1 MLPDPYPPRCVPCNI
16 VRAISRWFI
25 SRIVQ
30 LGLIEDETLNVV
42 FFDGAANQTT
52 STHTADAD
60 GYRSH
65 NEQLPPSER
74 SWWGEIGCR
83 MLSFLVQKN
92 HCWNV
97 KNGVPMTAGNYIRA
111 FTCITFVLVAP
122 FVAHWWAIASY
133 LVAIA
138 PFALQEALSRKRQTP
153 QKVSS
158 QGKTP

>member
-1 MLPDPYPPRCVPCNI
+1 MPCNI
-16 VRAISRWFI
+16 ARAIARWFI

-30 LGLIEDETLNVV
+30 LGLIEDETLNVA
-42 FFDGAANQTT
+42 FFDGQANQTT

-65 NEQLPPSER
+65 NEQLPPSAR
-74 SWWGEIGCR
+74 SWWGEIGCQ

-111 FTCITFVLVAP
+111 FGCITIVLAAP
-122 FVAHWWAIASY
+122 WVIHWWALAFY
-133 LVAIA
+133 AAAIA
-138 PFALQEALSRKRQTP
+138 PFAIIEAISRK
-153 QKVSS
+153 
-158 QGKTP
+158 GKTP